1 MPSTLSRNALLLTA
15 AAVAIAA
22 FANPALCFT
31 SAPAL
36 PRKAGS
42 FLGRIHRRDGGA
54 TTTVVREAGGPP
66 PGTPGGPGGPPI
78 GSSGGGPP
86 PGTPGGPG
94 GPPIGSSGGG
104 PPVGGPPGG
113 GTGAPGGLEKVFET
127 AWPLLYAF
135 DSEGKQ
141 DGVRDSSKN
150 LRVLWTRALL
160 SKLGRIE
167 DEVAF
172 ELLPTGTRQLVGNFL
187 ASTLW
192 SSPVGAPAVDKLG
205 WIVNRTNFI
214 DGQLQAFLD
223 ETEEGGQEGGGSKRQ
238 VVVLGAGYDTRS
250 LRFQRPGLQFFEV
263 DLPDIASAKA
273 GMLGRFLERREAV
286 VRPKHV
292 GFDLNDIA
300 TKKSSLVEELVK
312 GSGVISGGGGGGG
325 GGGGDSNAVR
335 LDLDPAVPTMVICE
349 AVLFYLQP
357 DAVQGL
363 VKELFAL
370 PNARRFCFTD
380 NLAKLGV
387 APGPPVPTPRE
398 KCEGWL
404 GREGKTLIE
413 HDAIWGGAIHFV
425 AAK

>member
-54 TTTVVREAGGPP
+54 TTTVVREA
-66 PGTPGGPGGPPI
+66 
-78 GSSGGGPP
+78 GGPP